1 MKLEQLMEGVPYT
14 LVQGSPETEIN
25 DIIYDSRKA
34 APGLLF
40 VCIVGTQRD
49 STSLP
54 QTVPP
59 RASAHWSFSTTS
71 T

>member
-40 VCIVGTQRD
+40 VC
-49 STSLP
+49 
-54 QTVPP
+54 
-59 RASAHWSFSTTS
+59 
-71 T
+71 